1 LFGLLTL
8 SWVCL
13 GEAEAKKDSTIAE
26 ALAEEQRM
34 QAKLVNDTEIA
45 RAKRDYELNK
55 AKYDTEVFFRTIT
68 TFNQCYRTIR
78 FLSCSVFW
86 PIGRPDTIFISLEIV
101 DQISPESISIQLID
115 KI

>member
-1 LFGLLTL
+1 LLILTTGLC
-8 SWVCL
+8 S

-55 AKYDTEVFFRTIT
+55 AKYDTEVSYLFLYKIIT
-68 TFNQCYRTIR
+68 KIKIFHQIWRKGSDD
-78 FLSCSVFW
+78 SCIIPMSQARVNKVF
-86 PIGRPDTIFISLEIV
+86 
-101 DQISPESISIQLID
+101 D
-115 KI
+115 K